1 MIQQRTDFD
10 SPWKE
15 VLEVYF
21 RDFLAF
27 FFPQIHTEVDWSQGY
42 EFLDTELQQVVRDA
56 ELGKR
61 FADKLVKV
69 WRLEGE
75 ELWVLIHIEIQQSPE
90 TDFAERMFVY
100 NYRLRD
106 RYDRPVVSL
115 AVLAD
120 ERPGWRPQEFHSEL
134 WGCEIRF
141 RFPIVKLLDYG
152 QQWQTLE
159 DSSNPFAIV
168 VMAHL
173 KALET
178 RSDQLQRQ
186 EWKFMLTRRL
196 YEQGYERQDILNLF
210 RFIDWVITLPQDL
223 ETRFR
228 QELEQY
234 EREAQMPYVTS
245 IEQMAKQEGMQEGR
259 REGLREGLI
268 SGIELAL
275 ELKFGSEGA
284 QVLPEIAQIE
294 DVETLKAIQSG
305 LRQVS
310 TLAELRSIYQA

>member
-1 MIQQRTDFD
+1 MIQQRADFD

-27 FFPQIHTEVDWSQGY
+27 FFPKINSEVDWSQGY

-106 RYDRPVVSL
+106 RYARPVVSL

-120 ERPGWRPQEFHSEL
+120 ERPGWRPQAFHSEL

-141 RFPIVKLLDYG
+141 RFPIAKLLDYG

-186 EWKFMLTRRL
+186 EWKFTSQSKEGPTRHSPA
-196 YEQGYERQDILNLF
+196 
-210 RFIDWVITLPQDL
+210 VV
-223 ETRFR
+223 R
-228 QELEQY
+228 QERTRARHRNLGAGMNFEPGF
-234 EREAQMPYVTS
+234 R
-245 IEQMAKQEGMQEGR
+245 KQPSF
-259 REGLREGLI
+259 L
-268 SGIELAL
+268 
-275 ELKFGSEGA
+275 
-284 QVLPEIAQIE
+284 
-294 DVETLKAIQSG
+294 
-305 LRQVS
+305 
-310 TLAELRSIYQA
+310 

>member
-1 MIQQRTDFD
+1 MAEQRADFD

-15 VLEVYF
+15 VLEAYF
-21 RDFLAF
+21 QDFLAF
-27 FFPQIHTEVDWSQGY
+27 FFLQIHSEIDWNQGY

-69 WRLEGE
+69 WRLGGE

-90 TDFAERMFVY
+90 REFEDRMFVY

-120 ERPGWRPQEFHSEL
+120 ERPGWRPQEFRSEL
-134 WGCEIRF
+134 WGCETRF

-178 RSDQLQRQ
+178 KGDQVQRQ
-186 EWKFMLTRRL
+186 EWKFTLTRQL
-196 YEQGYERQDILNLF
+196 YERGYERQDILNLF

-223 ETRFR
+223 ETNFR

-245 IEQMAKQEGMQEGR
+245 VERMAKQ
-259 REGLREGLI
+259 EGLREGLL

-275 ELKFGSEGA
+275 ELKFGNEGS
-284 QVLPEIAQIE
+284 QLFPEIAQIE
-294 DVETLKAIQSG
+294 NVDTLKAIQSG

-310 TLAELRSIYQA
+310 SLAELRSIYQPSNS